1 MSRKICILSN
11 DQELKIFKEINQKL
25 DDFTFILVGS
35 NFQMNNLQ
43 NLKFF
48 FFDDFIDHNIKNKIS
63 SFTKKFIWSWFLR
76 GEKDISNY
84 KGLSLGVCF
93 SSSIESLI
101 NLFQKYYCFSN
112 IFLKKKDNVY
122 AFLSLDSF
130 FLEVLKYFSKKKKI
144 NLNII
149 NQNIGNN

>member
-1 MSRKICILSN
+1 
-11 DQELKIFKEINQKL
+11 
-25 DDFTFILVGS
+25 
-35 NFQMNNLQ
+35 MNNLQ

-130 FLEVLKYFSKKKKI
+130 FLEVLKYFSKKKKN
-144 NLNII
+144 NLKKIKQKI
-149 NQNIGNN
+149 